1 MPGRVP
7 SWLWSCG
14 KMSDSRWNNDGGTML
29 QEWSMIKGVGIL
41 QLMIS
46 FSFFFLFCA
55 RARQSV
61 NFGKK
66 SLLFSLMIISG
77 LVWKWCKS
85 YSSQSGIHDVSRTN
99 YKAASFNVFNYTYL
113 ALLLEESHD
122 RLFVLFFNL
131 SFQFSAFHNQLQH
144 SVKFTPLS
152 SPLYYSK
159 VVNPV

>member
-1 MPGRVP
+1 
-7 SWLWSCG
+7 
-14 KMSDSRWNNDGGTML
+14 MSDSRWNNDGGTML
-29 QEWSMIKGVGIL
+29 QEWSMIKGLGIL

-46 FSFFFLFCA
+46 FSFFFL
-55 RARQSV
+55 
-61 NFGKK
+61 
-66 SLLFSLMIISG
+66 LLFSLMIISG

>member
-29 QEWSMIKGVGIL
+29 QEWSMIKGLGIL

-46 FSFFFLFCA
+46 FSFFFL
-55 RARQSV
+55 
-61 NFGKK
+61 
-66 SLLFSLMIISG
+66 LLFSLMIISG